1 MDTEKTPPVEE
12 KGRTL
17 TVDDIVKALRE
28 NGITPI
34 SVDTDG
40 PECVDFAYQDNYYI
54 IKLLSPPFITITQPN
69 LLDSEGDDVER
80 MKDAALYVSSR
91 TCGPCV
97 LVLPNDYMWV
107 VNYDYLVDSYNCLKK
122 HLLYILDT
130 MFDAGLY
137 FFEYYLKL
145 QSKSDEPDPRDSK
158 EAISE
163 EEALLKY
170 YDFPNIP
177 IEDRFH
183 ESSSD

>member
-12 KGRTL
+12 KKRTL

-54 IKLLSPPFITITQPN
+54 IKLLCPPFITITQPN

-97 LVLPNDYMWV
+97 LILQNDYMWV
-107 VNYDYLVDSYNCLKK
+107 VNYDYLVDSYSCLKK
-122 HLLYILDT
+122 HLLYIFDT
-130 MFDAGLY
+130 MFDVGQY
-137 FFEYYLKL
+137 FLEYYLKL
-145 QSKSDEPDPRDSK
+145 QSKSGEPDSKDS
-158 EAISE
+158 
-163 EEALLKY
+163 
-170 YDFPNIP
+170 
-177 IEDRFH
+177 
-183 ESSSD
+183 

>member
-1 MDTEKTPPVEE
+1 MDTEKTPPVKEQE
-12 KGRTL
+12 RTL
-17 TVDDIVKALRE
+17 TIDDVVMALRE
-28 NGITPI
+28 NGITPN

-40 PECVDFAYQDNYYI
+40 PECVDFAYEDNYYI
-54 IKLLSPPFITITQPN
+54 IKLLCPPFITITQPN

-97 LVLPNDYMWV
+97 LVFPNDYMWV
-107 VNYDYLVDSYNCLKK
+107 VNYDYLVDSYSCLKK

-130 MFDAGLY
+130 MFDVGLY

-145 QSKSDEPDPRDSK
+145 QSKSDEPEPSDSQNV
-158 EAISE
+158 ISE

-177 IEDRFH
+177 IEGRFH

>member
-1 MDTEKTPPVEE
+1 MVTEKTPSVKEQ
-12 KGRTL
+12 KRTL
-17 TVDDIVKALRE
+17 TIDDIVKALRE

-40 PECVDFAYQDNYYI
+40 PECVDFAYADNYYI
-54 IKLLSPPFITITQPN
+54 IKLFSPLFITITQPN